1 MDKQRFYIDT
11 KGNDDEAYREAM
23 QFACKHADTDPEI
36 KKVILLAASKKNTG
50 WLDRLYGDKV
60 VKQLFAGST
69 FKDCRPVF
77 KIETTQTYRDS
88 HTPSEIL
95 ISLGLDADDLFK
107 IDDYYSVKAII
118 AIPWLKEHT
127 ETWVQTWSPK
137 ELRGNQSAVKGFPN
151 PSCIVIKA
159 MEELTESINMSTGI
173 THPSDERHAKTT
185 ILALHKYE
193 PELNGDVVAS
203 YLVRVLGWD
212 SEYANE
218 MRELINTLNAGR
230 FFKGGDRT
238 GLQHSYKRWKDECKP

>member
-11 KGNDDEAYREAM
+11 KGNDDEAYREAI
-23 QFACKHADTDPEI
+23 QFACKHADTDTEI

-50 WLDRLYGDKV
+50 WLDRLYGDKA
-60 VKQLFAGST
+60 VKQLFAGTT
-69 FKDCRPVF
+69 FKDCNPVF

-88 HTPSEIL
+88 HSPSEIV
-95 ISLGLDADDLFK
+95 ITLGLGEEDLFK
-107 IDDYYSVKAII
+107 IDDYYSVRAII

-127 ETWVQTWSPK
+127 EKWVQTWSPK

-151 PSCIVIKA
+151 PSSIVKKA

-185 ILALHKYE
+185 VLALHKYE

-203 YLVRVLGWD
+203 YLVRELNWD

-218 MRELINTLNAGR
+218 IKKLINTLNAGK

-238 GLQHSYKRWKDECKP
+238 GLQHSYKRWKEECE

>member
-1 MDKQRFYIDT
+1 MGKQRFYIDT

-23 QFACKHADTDPEI
+23 KFACKHADTDTEI
-36 KKVILLAASKKNTG
+36 KKVILLASSKKNTG

-60 VKQLFAGST
+60 VKQMFSGTT
-69 FKDCRPVF
+69 FKNCTPVF
-77 KIETTQTYRDS
+77 KIETTQTYNDS
-88 HTPSEIL
+88 YTPSEIV
-95 ISLGLDADDLFK
+95 ITLGLDADDLFK
-107 IDDYYSVKAII
+107 IDDYNSVKAII
-118 AIPWLKEHT
+118 AIPWVKQQT
-127 ETWVQTWSPK
+127 EKWVQTWNPK

-173 THPSDERHAKTT
+173 THPSDEGHAKTT

-193 PELNGDVVAS
+193 PELNADIVAS
-203 YLVRVLGWD
+203 YLVRELGWD

-218 MRELINTLNAGR
+218 MKELINTLNAGR

-238 GLQHSYKRWKDECKP
+238 GLQHSYKRWKEECK